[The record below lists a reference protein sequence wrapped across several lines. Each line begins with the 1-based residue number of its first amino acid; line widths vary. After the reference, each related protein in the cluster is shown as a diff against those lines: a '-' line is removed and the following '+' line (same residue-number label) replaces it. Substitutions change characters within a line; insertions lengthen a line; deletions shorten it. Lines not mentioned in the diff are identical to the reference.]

1 MRFLVLTTALSVE
14 VCNGEEPELKLRV
27 ECKADLGTK
36 VWEKTNGTLSHF
48 EVGGIN
54 LARYKQKQVAEQT
67 KVSPKAEPFELYE
80 DFDIADQI
88 TGNESWDDLTA
99 YRRLLERPSLSFYV
113 DKAVDREEQREQ
125 HYISTEPK
133 LC

>member
-1 MRFLVLTTALSVE
+1 MRVLVLVTALSMG
-14 VCNGEEPELKLRV
+14 VCNGEEPDEGNT
-27 ECKADLGTK
+27 DDSTK
-36 VWEKTNGTLSHF
+36 VWEKTDRTLSHF